1 MSKIEIDYPRK
12 EFLKEL
18 DNYIDEGNELFTTYK
33 SSPITT
39 IQLEKLE
46 RELKFWDAE
55 VQEFLEIRLHTFIL
69 DNKYLNDF
77 KNISQA
83 DWNAAIKSLA
93 GQQVDT
99 VASKYEHLLT
109 CIQKK
114 ADVLVLLKRKS
125 KFMDVVEYYSDTII
139 QSPEIK
145 MKEIFIS
152 HSSLDAK
159 YVEKIIDIL
168 EIIGVPSDKIFC
180 SSFEGYGVRLGNDFL
195 QDIRKRLNSQ
205 VLVVFVL
212 SENFYSSVVS
222 LCEMGA
228 TWVKTNS
235 HIPVLIPPFDYK
247 DVKGVIPTSNGMK
260 INEKPKY
267 NSLKTIVE
275 EFLDL
280 EPISNSVWERK
291 RDNVLKEL
299 KVLLENTS
307 SSNEQTEKTKP
318 KKSKD
323 NLNLSYFENADKII
337 KRKSE
342 EEWPDDFEMQLDYI
356 NRHTSAVQKLK
367 DHNPI
372 DINEDKFKVIREKG
386 RREWE
391 DDYEMQLDY
400 EKRQVE
406 SLRRLNER

>member
-1 MSKIEIDYPRK
+1 MSKIEIDYPRN

-18 DNYIDEGNELFTTYK
+18 KTYIEEGNKLSKTFQIQIPTQ
-33 SSPITT
+33 

-46 RELKFWDAE
+46 RELKFWDEE
-55 VQEFLEIRLHTFIL
+55 VQEFLKIRLHSIL
-69 DNKYLNDF
+69 STNEYLNDF
-77 KNISQA
+77 KNVNLV
-83 DWNAAIKSLA
+83 DWNPAIKALA
-93 GQQVDT
+93 GQKVNQT
-99 VASKYEHLLT
+99 QSKYQHLLA

-114 ADVLVLLKRKS
+114 NDILVLLERKS
-125 KFMDVVEYYSDTII
+125 KFMDVAEYYQDIAIENS
-139 QSPEIK
+139 EIK

-152 HSSLDAK
+152 HSSLDAT

-168 EIIGVPSDKIFC
+168 EIIGVPSEKIFC

-247 DVKGVIPTSNGMK
+247 DVKGVIPTTNGMK

-275 EFLDL
+275 EFLEL
-280 EPISNSVWERK
+280 EPINNSVWERK
-291 RDNVLKEL
+291 RDNILKEL
-299 KVLLENTS
+299 KLLLENTS
-307 SSNEQTEKTKP
+307 SSNEQVANA
-318 KKSKD
+318 KSKKLKE
-323 NLNLSYFENADKII
+323 NLNLSFYDNIDSII

-356 NRHTSAVQKLK
+356 NRHKSAVEKLK
-367 DHNPI
+367 NHNPI
-372 DINEDKFKVIREKG
+372 DIDEDKFKVIREKG
-386 RREWE
+386 RREWK

-406 SLRRLNER
+406 SLRRLNEQ

>member
-18 DNYIDEGNELFTTYK
+18 DNYIGEGNELLQTFK
-33 SSPITT
+33 SSLINPN
-39 IQLEKLE
+39 QLEKLE
-46 RELKFWDAE
+46 RELRFWDEE
-55 VQEFLEIRLHTFIL
+55 VQEFLEIRLHTFIS

-93 GQQVDT
+93 GQKVDT

-125 KFMDVVEYYSDTII
+125 KFMDVVEYYRDTVIE
-139 QSPEIK
+139 SSENK

-235 HIPVLIPPFDYK
+235 HIPILIPPFDYK

-267 NSLKTIVE
+267 NSLKTLVE

-280 EPISNSVWERK
+280 QPINNSVWERK
-291 RDNVLKEL
+291 RDNILKEL
-299 KVLLENTS
+299 KLLLEKTS
-307 SSNEQTEKTKP
+307 SLSEQVDNTKS
-318 KKSKD
+318 KKSKE
-323 NLNLSYFENADKII
+323 NLNLSFYDNADSII

-356 NRHTSAVQKLK
+356 NRHKSAVQKLK
-367 DHNPI
+367 NHNPI
-372 DINEDKFKVIREKG
+372 DIDEDKFKVIREKG

>member
-1 MSKIEIDYPRK
+1 MSKIEIDYPRN

-18 DNYIDEGNELFTTYK
+18 KTYIEEGNKLSK
-33 SSPITT
+33 SFQARIPTQ

-46 RELKFWDAE
+46 RELKFWNEE
-55 VQEFLEIRLHTFIL
+55 VQEFLKIRLHSIIST
-69 DNKYLNDF
+69 NEYLNDF
-77 KNISQA
+77 KNVNLV
-83 DWNAAIKSLA
+83 DWNPAIKALA
-93 GQQVDT
+93 GQQINQT
-99 VASKYEHLLT
+99 QSKYQHLLT

-114 ADVLVLLKRKS
+114 NDVLVLLERKS
-125 KFMDVVEYYSDTII
+125 KFMDVVEYYQDIVI
-139 QSPEIK
+139 ENPEIK

-168 EIIGVPSDKIFC
+168 EIIGVPSEKIFC

-247 DVKGVIPTSNGMK
+247 DVKGVIPTTNGMK

-280 EPISNSVWERK
+280 EPINNSVWERK
-291 RDNVLKEL
+291 RDNLLKEL
-299 KVLLENTS
+299 KLLLENTS
-307 SSNEQTEKTKP
+307 NSNEQVANTKTK
-318 KKSKD
+318 KLKE
-323 NLNLSYFENADKII
+323 NLNLSFYDNVDGKI

-356 NRHTSAVQKLK
+356 NRHKSAVQKLK
-367 DHNPI
+367 NHNPI
-372 DINEDKFKVIREKG
+372 DIDEDKFKVIREKG
-386 RREWE
+386 RREWK
-391 DDYEMQLDY
+391 DDFEMQLDY
-400 EKRQVE
+400 VKRQVE

>member
-1 MSKIEIDYPRK
+1 MSKIEIDYPRN

-18 DNYIDEGNELFTTYK
+18 KTYIEEGNKLSK
-33 SSPITT
+33 SFQAQIPTQ

-46 RELKFWDAE
+46 RELKFWNEE
-55 VQEFLEIRLHTFIL
+55 VQEFLKIRLHSIIST
-69 DNKYLNDF
+69 NEYLNDF
-77 KNISQA
+77 KNVNLV
-83 DWNAAIKSLA
+83 DWNPAIKALA
-93 GQQVDT
+93 GQQINQIQ
-99 VASKYEHLLT
+99 SKYQHLLT

-114 ADVLVLLKRKS
+114 NDVLVLLERKS
-125 KFMDVVEYYSDTII
+125 KFMDVVEYYQDIVI
-139 QSPEIK
+139 ENPEIK

-168 EIIGVPSDKIFC
+168 EIIGVPSEKIFC

-228 TWVKTNS
+228 TWVKTNL

-247 DVKGVIPTSNGMK
+247 DVKGVIPTTNGMK

-280 EPISNSVWERK
+280 EPINNSVWERK
-291 RDNVLKEL
+291 RDNLLKEL
-299 KVLLENTS
+299 KLLLENT
-307 SSNEQTEKTKP
+307 
-318 KKSKD
+318 
-323 NLNLSYFENADKII
+323 
-337 KRKSE
+337 
-342 EEWPDDFEMQLDYI
+342 
-356 NRHTSAVQKLK
+356 
-367 DHNPI
+367 
-372 DINEDKFKVIREKG
+372 
-386 RREWE
+386 
-391 DDYEMQLDY
+391 
-400 EKRQVE
+400 
-406 SLRRLNER
+406 

>member
-12 EFLKEL
+12 EFLKEF

-33 SSPITT
+33 SSPINT

-69 DNKYLNDF
+69 DNKYLNEF

-114 ADVLVLLKRKS
+114 ADILNLLKRKS
-125 KFMDVVEYYSDTII
+125 KFMDVVEYYSDTTI

-152 HSSLDAK
+152 HSSLDSK

-168 EIIGVPSDKIFC
+168 EIMGVPSDKIFC

-195 QDIRKRLNSQ
+195 QDIRKRLNGQ

-260 INEKPKY
+260 INEKSKY

-307 SSNEQTEKTKP
+307 SSNEQTENTKL

-323 NLNLSYFENADKII
+323 NLNL
-337 KRKSE
+337 
-342 EEWPDDFEMQLDYI
+342 
-356 NRHTSAVQKLK
+356 
-367 DHNPI
+367 
-372 DINEDKFKVIREKG
+372 
-386 RREWE
+386 
-391 DDYEMQLDY
+391 
-400 EKRQVE
+400 
-406 SLRRLNER
+406 

>member
-1 MSKIEIDYPRK
+1 LSKIEIDYPRK

-18 DNYIDEGNELFTTYK
+18 DNYIDEGNELFATYK
-33 SSPITT
+33 SSPINPT
-39 IQLEKLE
+39 QLEKLE
-46 RELKFWDAE
+46 RELKFWDEE

-125 KFMDVVEYYSDTII
+125 KFMDVVEYYSDTTI

-168 EIIGVPSDKIFC
+168 EIIGVPSNKIFC

-235 HIPVLIPPFDYK
+235 HIPILIPPFDYK

-267 NSLKTIVE
+267 NSLKTIIE

-280 EPISNSVWERK
+280 EPINNSVWERK

-299 KVLLENTS
+299 KVLLEKTS
-307 SSNEQTEKTKP
+307 SSNEQTENPKP

-323 NLNLSYFENADKII
+323 KLNLSYYENADNII

-342 EEWPDDFEMQLDYI
+342 EEWPNDFEMQLDYI

-372 DINEDKFKVIREKG
+372 DIDEDKFKVIREKG